1 MRNRKENRQ
10 AGFTLIETLITIII
24 LSIIMAAVFKQIDV
38 AQKRSSAEQQKLDMF
53 QESREFGDMMARDL
67 RNTGYPNSRN
77 LSGSTPP
84 GATDTRNAQ
93 GLLYVG
99 PADVWFEGAVDGDG
113 TVWVVKYH
121 LDTTGTDCPCL
132 RRSKVTKNAFQLTG
146 TDNFSVEVQYVQ
158 NGTLALPIFTY
169 YDASNNPLDLSSYT
183 GNVIDGTLSTTP
195 SSDKAKIASI
205 QTIKIELST
214 QAKFADLQTGQRP
227 VVTLDSFV
235 TLPNCS
241 QLNAGGTLHC

>member
-1 MRNRKENRQ
+1 MRNRTKIRQ

-24 LSIIMAAVFKQIDV
+24 LSIIMGAVFKQIDV

-53 QESREFGDMMARDL
+53 QESREFADMMTRDL
-67 RNTGYPNSRN
+67 RNAGYPNIRN
-77 LSGSTPP
+77 FDGITPP
-84 GATDTRNAQ
+84 NAATPTNAI

-113 TVWVVKYH
+113 KVWIVKYH

-132 RRSKVTKNAFQLTG
+132 RRSKVQKLATPLPDFY
-146 TDNFSVEVQYVQ
+146 SVEVQYVQ

-169 YDASNNPLDLSSYT
+169 YDASNNLVDLSSYT
-183 GNVIDGTLSTTP
+183 GNVIDGTLSSTP
-195 SSDKAKIASI
+195 SSDKQKIASI
-205 QTIKIELST
+205 QTIKVELST

-227 VVTLDSFV
+227 VITLDSFV

-241 QLNAGGTLHC
+241 QMAGGTLHC

>member
-1 MRNRKENRQ
+1 MRNRKQIRQ

-24 LSIIMAAVFKQIDV
+24 LSIIMGAVFKQIDV

-53 QESREFGDMMARDL
+53 QESREFGDMMTRDL
-67 RNTGYPNSRN
+67 RNAGYPNSRN
-77 LSGSTPP
+77 FDGTAV
-84 GATDTRNAQ
+84 ATDVKNAQ

-113 TVWVVKYH
+113 AVYVVKYH

-132 RRSKVTKNAFQLTG
+132 RRSKVTKQAYSLSA
-146 TDNFSVEVQYVQ
+146 TDNYSVEVQYVQ
-158 NGTLALPIFTY
+158 NGTLTLPIFTY

-183 GNVIDGTLSTTP
+183 GNVIDGTLSTTL